1 MWLYMKKI
9 KIANWFLLTF
19 YMGNKNEL
27 NRYVMEK
34 ELNIDIA
41 NKQNVV
47 QKLSHCLN
55 VFELESQQGF
65 TVHVYIQHF
74 LFKYSSCSYGFIT
87 FSRKSQ
93 YNWHSLED

>member
-1 MWLYMKKI
+1 
-9 KIANWFLLTF
+9 
-19 YMGNKNEL
+19 MGNKNEL

-55 VFELESQQGF
+55 VFELESQQGSQSMF
-65 TVHVYIQHF
+65 ISSIF
-74 LFKYSSCSYGFIT
+74 YSNTAAVPMVSLPSPGKAKIT
-87 FSRKSQ
+87 GIRWKIS
-93 YNWHSLED
+93 